1 MVIVDWVAVQ
11 AIANTAL
18 VLTSGGAIAYAARQL
33 THEREYR
40 SVDNLEKQLTFF
52 LSESF
57 LGARRRLAEART
69 TGGELLPLPMDDP
82 PAVALEVLDFYDHL
96 GMLVKKGHLD
106 VYDVWHTFY
115 EWAQPVYVDLQPLIE
130 SEDSSYRD
138 HYSDLRKLIRR
149 MDDIQIKRM
158 HAKNAN
164 HWALWTPER
173 ILDHYRY
180 ELEVGLEQRRRRRG
194 RLAVAEPA
202 RLLDSTGV
210 EVNSTE
216 ATIAGGK

>member
-1 MVIVDWVAVQ
+1 MNWQALE
-11 AIANTAL
+11 AIATSTL
-18 VLTSGGAIAYAARQL
+18 VLTSGGAIAYAGRQL
-33 THEREYR
+33 RHEREYR

-52 LSESF
+52 LSETF
-57 LGARRRLAEART
+57 LAARRRLAETRT
-69 TGGELLPLPMDDP
+69 TGDLLLPLSVDDP
-82 PAVALEVLDFYDHL
+82 PTVVFEVLDFYDHL
-96 GMLVKKGHLD
+96 GLLVKKGHLD

-130 SEDSSYRD
+130 GENSAFRD
-138 HYSDLRKLIRR
+138 HYTDLRKLMRA

-180 ELEVGLEQRRRRRG
+180 ELEVGLERRQRRRMRG
-194 RLAVAEPA
+194 AGPA
-202 RLLDSTGV
+202 APKVLDSAGV
-210 EVNSTE
+210 EVSSTE
-216 ATIAGGK
+216 GSVAGRE